1 MVVCFEKMAHFIYVV
16 KINLWNYSYHPMI
29 ILLMCLMCLK
39 GLCDIACC
47 IPNICNLCLLSFIL
61 VLLLEFQFYYFSKK
75 QIFVSLNFFCCF
87 YVFIFIDFWSCLYY
101 FLPFSYLGFSL
112 LFFFFFRFLKWKH
125 RLRPLKIFHDVYN

>member
-39 GLCDIACC
+39 GLYDIACV

-61 VLLLEFQFYYFSKK
+61 VLLLEFQFYYFI
-75 QIFVSLNFFCCF
+75 IFIHFHRNHPANGSRKSYINFFRAVKFCLSVIIF
-87 YVFIFIDFWSCLYY
+87 YHIPKDLSSIL
-101 FLPFSYLGFSL
+101 LHFSL
-112 LFFFFFRFLKWKH
+112 
-125 RLRPLKIFHDVYN
+125 